1 MVKGQP
7 ASTLMPAG
15 FIGHGSPMNALELN
29 EYTRVWRA
37 FGRAVPRPRAVL
49 CISAHWYINAT
60 AVTVMSRPR
69 TIHDFYGFP
78 PELFSAQY
86 PAPGLPELGQE
97 IRDAVKPT
105 WVGADVDSWG
115 LDHGTWSVLTHV
127 FPDASV
133 PVVQLSINAE
143 KDLSYHFELG
153 RQLAPLRQRG
163 VLVVGSGNIVHN
175 LRAVNPGLRDDGYDW
190 AQRFDEEARE
200 QLLSQPGDA
209 VALGSHRHYR
219 EAAPTPD
226 HFIPLMYFAG
236 LASESAQPVSSI
248 AHGYA
253 YGSISMAAYGLGVEG
268 VGQQDSADLGG
279 SSTPPLD
286 VPADESNI

>member
-1 MVKGQP
+1 
-7 ASTLMPAG
+7 MPAG

-29 EYTRVWRA
+29 EYTTVWRA
-37 FGRAVPRPRAVL
+37 FGQAVPRPRAVL

-60 AVTVMSRPR
+60 AVTVMPRPR

-78 PELFSAQY
+78 PELFSAEY
-86 PAPGLPELGQE
+86 PAPGLPELAEE

-105 WVGADVDSWG
+105 WVGEDIDSWG
-115 LDHGTWSVLTHV
+115 LDHGTWSVLAHM

-153 RQLAPLRQRG
+153 SQLAPLRERG
-163 VLVVGSGNIVHN
+163 ILVVGSGNIVHN
-175 LRAVNPGLRDDGYDW
+175 LRAVNPALRDDGYAW
-190 AQRFDEEARE
+190 ARRFDEEVRE

-209 VALGSHRHYR
+209 VALGSQRHYR
-219 EAAPTPD
+219 DAAPTPD
-226 HFIPLMYFAG
+226 HFIPMMYFAG
-236 LASESAQPVSSI
+236 LASEGSTPVSSI
-248 AHGYA
+248 ARGYA

-268 VGQQDSADLGG
+268 LEQDDRPNQGA